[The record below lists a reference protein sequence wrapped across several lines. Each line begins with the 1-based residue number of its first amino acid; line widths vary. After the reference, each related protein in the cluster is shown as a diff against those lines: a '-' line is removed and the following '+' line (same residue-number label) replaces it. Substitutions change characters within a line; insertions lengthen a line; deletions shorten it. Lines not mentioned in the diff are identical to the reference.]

1 MITGKFLSDFSTD
14 PIPDEFLDPIT
25 QEVMLLPMLLPSG
38 VSVDNSTLEEH
49 QKREATWG
57 RAPNDLFTGVPF
69 TSTSRPVPNPQLKSR
84 IDRFLLQNGMTGL
97 NGRLGRSGEGRHPQA
112 SRLVA
117 SAIDG
122 SAPES
127 SCQNNNS
134 SNNLV
139 QSDADARDGDSQTE
153 DRPAD
158 NTSHTCRSL
167 LERGNKRLVNGEA
180 EESSTTVN
188 RPPKRQRGDA
198 REYVASTSWKI
209 CFVSRHD
216 ASQYFSPQLQQLS
229 RGAFVSQP
237 G

>member
-1 MITGKFLSDFSTD
+1 MIIGKSLSDFSTD
-14 PIPDEFLDPIT
+14 SIPDEFLDPIT
-25 QEVMLLPMLLPSG
+25 QEVMVLPMLLPSG
-38 VSVDNSTLEEH
+38 MSVDNSTLEEH

-57 RAPNDLFTGVPF
+57 RAPNDPFTGVPF
-69 TSTSRPVPNPQLKSR
+69 TSTSRPVPNPHLKSR
-84 IDRFLLQNGMTGL
+84 IDHFLLRNGMTGL

-122 SAPES
+122 ITPES

-153 DRPAD
+153 ERPAY
-158 NTSHTCRSL
+158 NTSRTCRSL

-188 RPPKRQRGDA
+188 QPPKRQRGDA
-198 REYVASTSWKI
+198 GEYALCGFNI
-209 CFVSRHD
+209 MEHLLCL
-216 ASQYFSPQLQQLS
+216 P
-229 RGAFVSQP
+229 P
-237 G
+237 